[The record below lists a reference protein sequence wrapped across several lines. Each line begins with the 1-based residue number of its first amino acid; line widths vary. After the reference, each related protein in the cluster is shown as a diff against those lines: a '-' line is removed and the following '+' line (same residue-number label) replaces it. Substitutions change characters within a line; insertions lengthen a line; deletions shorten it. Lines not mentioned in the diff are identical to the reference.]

1 MLAPLR
7 FPMGKPSLETRLTQQ
22 LIQFLNETFKQIAV
36 ETELMNI
43 QTLTNFTLTNCLQL
57 KENFWTKSVTRCWN

>member
-43 QTLTNFTLTNCLQL
+43 QTLTNFTITNTPTVIQYFSL
-57 KENFWTKSVTRCWN
+57 KLIKL